1 MSKKKQRGIVNS
13 WLEIR
18 DKCRFKRPLCI
29 LMFILPLISWF
40 FYFSYPLLSFPLTH
54 FSIEF
59 ILSLL
64 PIIIAFLN
72 SSCFNLSSIP
82 FPLPLFCFPFHSAI
96 PSSFFRV
103 FPHRGRDGR
112 REETNGRYPVRTGWW
127 ASWGRGRWRTRG

>member
-1 MSKKKQRGIVNS
+1 MSKKKQRGILNS

-64 PIIIAFLN
+64 PL
-72 SSCFNLSSIP
+72 LSAYCSLILDP
-82 FPLPLFCFPFHSAI
+82 FPSNNINLCVIKWLESLGTQCHLWAFCRIWVDRSQDPKGLSHALHLQI
-96 PSSFFRV
+96 K
-103 FPHRGRDGR
+103 
-112 REETNGRYPVRTGWW
+112 NIKN
-127 ASWGRGRWRTRG
+127 